1 MRKLNKS
8 EIDFRVGMIKKTAE
22 KVWCTL
28 LAYKDARVDMAML
41 DHEFGQMNWQTEYKR
56 DSKGVLQCGIG
67 VFDSENKHWVWKWS
81 NGTESQT
88 EAQKGEYSDAFKR
101 AGFMWGI
108 GRELYDVPTL
118 FVTLNSDEYSMQGDK
133 VKQSSR
139 FQPNKWDWEITD
151 KHIKAT
157 QNGVQRVF
165 AKYDEVVDVPNSK
178 PSTPQKIVVKNGS
191 KEFMAIVDWI
201 INGKGNAKG
210 EIVHGTIEK
219 AKQAYSISEA
229 VENSLK
235 EKIQSLKEI
244 A

>member
-8 EIDFRVGMIKKTAE
+8 EIDFRVGMIKKTGQ

-41 DHEFGQMNWQTEYKR
+41 DDEFGQMNWQTEYKR

-67 VFDSENKHWVWKWS
+67 VFDSAHRHWVWKWS

-118 FVTLNSDEYSMQGDK
+118 FVTLNQDEYYMQGDK
-133 VKQSSR
+133 VKQSNS

-157 QNGVQRVF
+157 QNGVQSVY
-165 AKYDEVVDVPNSK
+165 AKYDEAVEEPK
-178 PSTPQKIVVKNGS
+178 PITTNVKTEI
-191 KEFMAIVDWI
+191 KEGDKVFLAIIKGVSE
-201 INGKGNAKG
+201 GKGTLEQAKS
-210 EIVHGTIEK
+210 K
-219 AKQAYSISEA
+219 YSISPE
-229 VENSLK
+229 VEKSLK
-235 EKIQSLKEI
+235 EKIKALKEVV
-244 A
+244 

>member
-8 EIDFRVGMIKKTAE
+8 EIDFRVGMIKKTGE

-41 DHEFGQMNWQTEYKR
+41 DDEFGQMYWQNEYKR

-67 VFDSENKHWVWKWS
+67 VYDAENKHWVWKWS

-118 FVTLNSDEYSMQGDK
+118 FVTMNKDEYYEQGGK
-133 VKQSSR
+133 VKQSNS
-139 FQPNKWDWEITD
+139 FQPNKWNWEITD

-157 QNGVQRVF
+157 HNGVQRVY
-165 AKYDEVVDVPNSK
+165 AKYDDVEPNKAVKQELK
-178 PSTPQKIVVKNGS
+178 PKTEK
-191 KEFMAIVDWI
+191 W
-201 INGKGNAKG
+201 
-210 EIVHGTIEK
+210 EK
-219 AKQAYSISEA
+219 AVKYLVDGGVISDIEGKYALSEVNKQLLQDE
-229 VENSLK
+229 VLK
-235 EKIQSLKEI
+235 
-244 A
+244 

>member
-8 EIDFRVGMIKKTAE
+8 EIDFRVGMIKKTGE

-41 DHEFGQMNWQTEYKR
+41 DETFGQMNWQTEYKR
-56 DSKGVLQCGIG
+56 DSKGILQCGIR
-67 VFDSENKHWVWKWS
+67 VFNSDHGHWVWKWS

-88 EAQKGEYSDAFKR
+88 EAQKGEYSDALKR

-118 FVTLNSDEYSMQGDK
+118 FVTLNNDEYYMQGDK
-133 VKQSSR
+133 VKQANK

-151 KHIKAT
+151 KHVKAT
-157 QNGVQRVF
+157 QNGVQRVY
-165 AKYDEVVDVPNSK
+165 AKFDEVSEPITK
-178 PSTPQKIVVKNGS
+178 PVKTVVKYGS

-201 INGKGNAKG
+201 INGKKNGKG
-210 EIVHGTIEK
+210 EVVHGTIEK
-219 AKQAYSISEA
+219 AKQHYSISED
-229 VENSLK
+229 VEASLK
-235 EKIQSLKEI
+235 EKIQSLNEVV
-244 A
+244 

>member
-8 EIDFRVGMIKKTAE
+8 EIDFRVGMIKKTGQ

-41 DHEFGQMNWQTEYKR
+41 DDEFGQMNWQTEYKR

-67 VFDSENKHWVWKWS
+67 VFDSAHRHWVWKWS

-118 FVTLNSDEYSMQGDK
+118 FVTLNQDEYYMQGDK
-133 VKQSSR
+133 VKQSNS

-157 QNGVQRVF
+157 QNGVQRVY
-165 AKYDEVVDVPNSK
+165 AKYDEAVEEPK
-178 PSTPQKIVVKNGS
+178 PITTNAKTEVKEGD
-191 KEFMAIVDWI
+191 KVFLAIIKGVSE
-201 INGKGNAKG
+201 GKGTLEQAKS
-210 EIVHGTIEK
+210 K
-219 AKQAYSISEA
+219 YSISPE
-229 VENSLK
+229 VEESLK
-235 EKIQSLKEI
+235 EKIKALKEVV
-244 A
+244 